1 MRRTLNKTRFLAGKT
16 DPENTSLWL
25 PLWMHLWDTAG
36 IMERLVRQW
45 LPESVKR
52 AMGFEREEALLTHA
66 RFLGGIHDIG
76 KATVAFQAN
85 ILRTLPEARQRL
97 ETLTPLDCPEQ
108 NRRESPHAR
117 AGEAVLLWDDCP
129 GGIASIVGAHHGKPQ
144 SCAAVD
150 DQLEGWESNYYPK
163 GQKKVWE
170 DFWTELLMTVLQDC
184 GFDDTAELDDLNP
197 QEEVLLTGLLIMADW
212 IASNTEYFPLIPVE
226 ELGSMEDYPA
236 RVDRAWEKLALPFP
250 WEAQPGI
257 ADPQEFAVRFGFA
270 PNAVQRAVLEAV
282 DTAAEPG
289 ILILEAQ
296 MGVGKTE
303 AALAAAEVMASR
315 FGLGG
320 VFFGLPTQAT
330 ANGIFPRLLGWA
342 DTQSEETLPQAIK
355 LAHGMAELNECYLRL
370 QGRGVQLEE
379 DAQEAHQV
387 QVHQWFRGNKQA
399 LLANF
404 VIGTVDQLLLAALAQ
419 KHVMLRHLGLAGKVV
434 IIDECHAY
442 DTYMNCY
449 LDRALEWLGWYKVP
463 VILLSAT
470 LPARRRTEL
479 VEAYQQKKAAPD
491 APWETSCGYPLLTW
505 TDGAEVKQTA
515 IPSDAPGQTVQLT
528 TLTEPELPALLR
540 RKLAEGG
547 CAGVIVNTVKKAQK
561 IAQLLRESLPDKEVQ
576 LFHAQFLMPDR
587 AARENQLMARIGKES
602 TPKERN
608 DLIVVGTQVMEQS
621 LDIDLDVL
629 VTELCPMDLLLQR
642 IGRLH
647 RHYRSRPAPLQQA
660 CCAVLDTGEDAFDA
674 GSEAVYG
681 QWLLWR
687 TRKFLPR
694 SIRLPEEIS
703 PLVQRVYGW
712 EREAPGGAQGE
723 PRPLMQSDDALER
736 WSALWQLGHFPAEPV
751 RDYLEQWKDRF
762 WLFHPTHPFW
772 QVPQA
777 KIGTEYGAAKLNG
790 EMSESSNKL
799 RLFPLYAGQSKEQL
813 SYPQAARWLL
823 CVNGY
828 DDTSAKPKGKGLPS
842 VGAGWLGK
850 IGFIQAQGDN
860 LYETLMLNLTLL
872 RDGRECWGESKP
884 CWELEAP
891 KSAERTEICCPDNP
905 AQLLTLQSRRLLLHR
920 TGENVDG
927 FCLLGGDFFP
937 RENVFAEQMTIW
949 RTMPIKKNEPV
960 VFVPCRHDPAK
971 QFWRE
976 FPAVFCQDS
985 GHRPGVVCWIEK
997 LQEKRLKLLNPR
1009 RKVHFR
1015 ISGVQYGDKDFFV
1028 NDSFSDSLTF
1038 QAGILDEIGRPWQSR
1053 IVREIERCEQTAALV
1068 GHFAQELAIAA
1079 GDRNEN
1085 AGGAVRA
1092 QFYFA
1097 VDQPFRQWLQAVDPE
1112 QDDPDEAALR
1122 WQTRARSIAEKL
1134 GKQMVMEAGNAALK
1148 GRRIVVDKDKKTE
1161 RTILYTAPKAYNRF
1175 RTRLWE
1181 IYPKTEP

>member
-1 MRRTLNKTRFLAGKT
+1 MRWTLNKTRLLAGKT

-45 LPESVKR
+45 LPESAKR
-52 AMGFEREEALLTHA
+52 AMGFEREEALLAHA

-97 ETLTPLDCPEQ
+97 EMLTPLDCPEQ

-117 AGEAVLLWDDCP
+117 AGEAILLWNDCP
-129 GGIASIVGAHHGKPQ
+129 GGLASIVGAHHGRPQ

-150 DQLEGWESNYYPK
+150 DQLECWESNYYPK

-170 DFWTELLMTVLQDC
+170 SFWTELLMTVLQDC
-184 GFDDTAELDDLNP
+184 GFDDTAELYDL
-197 QEEVLLTGLLIMADW
+197 
-212 IASNTEYFPLIPVE
+212 
-226 ELGSMEDYPA
+226 
-236 RVDRAWEKLALPFP
+236 
-250 WEAQPGI
+250 
-257 ADPQEFAVRFGFA
+257 DPQEFAVRFGFA

-303 AALAAAEVMASR
+303 AALAAAEIMASR

-342 DTQSEETLPQAIK
+342 DTQTEETLPQAIK
-355 LAHGMAELNECYLRL
+355 LAHGMAELNENYLRL

-379 DAQEAHQV
+379 DAQEEHRV
-387 QVHQWFRGNKQA
+387 QVHQWFRGNKQV

-449 LDRALEWLGWYKVP
+449 LDRTLEWLGWYKVP

-491 APWETSCGYPLLTW
+491 APWETSCGYPLLIW
-505 TDGAEVKQTA
+505 TNGAEVKQTA

-587 AARENQLMARIGKES
+587 AARENQLMARIGKGSAPEC
-602 TPKERN
+602 RN

-647 RHYRSRPAPLQQA
+647 RHHRSRPAPLQQA
-660 CCAVLDTGEDAFDA
+660 CCAVLDTGENAFDA

-723 PRPLMQSDDALER
+723 EMRSIYERTQEKMKARAEAYLVPQPETHRLAQLNTLDDWMQNEGARSD
-736 WSALWQLGHFPAEPV
+736 PAARAAV
-751 RDYLEQWKDRF
+751 RDGDPSVEVLVMQRRADGSIHF
-762 WLFHPTHPFW
+762 LPW
-772 QVPQA
+772 QEGGSAVAVDSPPPPETA
-777 KIGTEYGAAKLNG
+777 LKIARQ
-790 EMSESSNKL
+790 KL
-799 RLFPLYAGQSKEQL
+799 RLPAVF
-813 SYPQAARWLL
+813 
-823 CVNGY
+823 
-828 DDTSAKPKGKGLPS
+828 GKAWK
-842 VGAGWLGK
+842 V
-850 IGFIQAQGDN
+850 
-860 LYETLMLNLTLL
+860 
-872 RDGRECWGESKP
+872 DGVIR
-884 CWELEAP
+884 ELEA
-891 KSAERTEICCPDNP
+891 DNRSRL
-905 AQLLTLQSRRLLLHR
+905 AAWQLSPLLHGELILLLD
-920 TGENVDG
+920 ENLTARLAGMELCYD
-927 FCLLGGDFFP
+927 
-937 RENVFAEQMTIW
+937 RENGLYYQKEET
-949 RTMPIKKNEPV
+949 
-960 VFVPCRHDPAK
+960 
-971 QFWRE
+971 
-976 FPAVFCQDS
+976 
-985 GHRPGVVCWIEK
+985 
-997 LQEKRLKLLNPR
+997 
-1009 RKVHFR
+1009 
-1015 ISGVQYGDKDFFV
+1015 
-1028 NDSFSDSLTF
+1028 
-1038 QAGILDEIGRPWQSR
+1038 DE
-1053 IVREIERCEQTAALV
+1053 
-1068 GHFAQELAIAA
+1068 
-1079 GDRNEN
+1079 
-1085 AGGAVRA
+1085 
-1092 QFYFA
+1092 
-1097 VDQPFRQWLQAVDPE
+1097 
-1112 QDDPDEAALR
+1112 
-1122 WQTRARSIAEKL
+1122 
-1134 GKQMVMEAGNAALK
+1134 GN
-1148 GRRIVVDKDKKTE
+1148 
-1161 RTILYTAPKAYNRF
+1161 
-1175 RTRLWE
+1175 
-1181 IYPKTEP
+1181 

>member
-1 MRRTLNKTRFLAGKT
+1 MRWTLNKTRLLAGKT

-45 LPESVKR
+45 LPESAKQ
-52 AMGFEREEALLTHA
+52 AMGFECEEALLAHA

-97 ETLTPLDCPEQ
+97 EMLTPLDCPEQ

-117 AGEAVLLWDDCP
+117 AGEAILLWDDCP
-129 GGIASIVGAHHGKPQ
+129 GGLASIVGAHHGRPQ

-150 DQLEGWESNYYPK
+150 DQLECWESNYYPK
-163 GQKKVWE
+163 GQEKVWQ

-184 GFDDTAELDDLNP
+184 GFDDTAELYDLDP

-303 AALAAAEVMASR
+303 EALAAAEIMASR

-355 LAHGMAELNECYLRL
+355 LAHGMAELNENYLRL

-379 DAQEAHQV
+379 DAQEEHQV

-404 VIGTVDQLLLAALAQ
+404 VIGTVDQLLL
-419 KHVMLRHLGLAGKVV
+419 
-434 IIDECHAY
+434 
-442 DTYMNCY
+442 
-449 LDRALEWLGWYKVP
+449 
-463 VILLSAT
+463 
-470 LPARRRTEL
+470 
-479 VEAYQQKKAAPD
+479 
-491 APWETSCGYPLLTW
+491 
-505 TDGAEVKQTA
+505 
-515 IPSDAPGQTVQLT
+515 
-528 TLTEPELPALLR
+528 
-540 RKLAEGG
+540 
-547 CAGVIVNTVKKAQK
+547 
-561 IAQLLRESLPDKEVQ
+561 
-576 LFHAQFLMPDR
+576 
-587 AARENQLMARIGKES
+587 
-602 TPKERN
+602 
-608 DLIVVGTQVMEQS
+608 
-621 LDIDLDVL
+621 DIDLDVL

-647 RHYRSRPAPLQQA
+647 RHHRSRPAPLQQA

-723 PRPLMQSDDALER
+723 EMRCIYEQTQEKKKARAEAYLVPQPETHRLAQLNTLDDWMQNEGARSD
-736 WSALWQLGHFPAEPV
+736 PAARAAV
-751 RDYLEQWKDRF
+751 RDGDPSVEVLVMQRRADGSIHF
-762 WLFHPTHPFW
+762 LPW
-772 QVPQA
+772 QEGGSAVAADSPPPPETA
-777 KIGTEYGAAKLNG
+777 LKIARQ
-790 EMSESSNKL
+790 KL
-799 RLFPLYAGQSKEQL
+799 RLPAVF
-813 SYPQAARWLL
+813 
-823 CVNGY
+823 
-828 DDTSAKPKGKGLPS
+828 GKAWK
-842 VGAGWLGK
+842 V
-850 IGFIQAQGDN
+850 
-860 LYETLMLNLTLL
+860 
-872 RDGRECWGESKP
+872 DGVIR
-884 CWELEAP
+884 ELEA
-891 KSAERTEICCPDNP
+891 DNRSRL
-905 AQLLTLQSRRLLLHR
+905 AAWQLSPLLHGELILLLD
-920 TGENVDG
+920 ENLTARLAGMELCYD
-927 FCLLGGDFFP
+927 
-937 RENVFAEQMTIW
+937 REN
-949 RTMPIKKNEPV
+949 
-960 VFVPCRHDPAK
+960 
-971 QFWRE
+971 
-976 FPAVFCQDS
+976 
-985 GHRPGVVCWIEK
+985 G
-997 LQEKRLKLLNPR
+997 
-1009 RKVHFR
+1009 
-1015 ISGVQYGDKDFFV
+1015 
-1028 NDSFSDSLTF
+1028 LTY
-1038 QAGILDEIGRPWQSR
+1038 QKEETDE
-1053 IVREIERCEQTAALV
+1053 
-1068 GHFAQELAIAA
+1068 
-1079 GDRNEN
+1079 
-1085 AGGAVRA
+1085 
-1092 QFYFA
+1092 
-1097 VDQPFRQWLQAVDPE
+1097 
-1112 QDDPDEAALR
+1112 
-1122 WQTRARSIAEKL
+1122 
-1134 GKQMVMEAGNAALK
+1134 GN
-1148 GRRIVVDKDKKTE
+1148 
-1161 RTILYTAPKAYNRF
+1161 
-1175 RTRLWE
+1175 
-1181 IYPKTEP
+1181 